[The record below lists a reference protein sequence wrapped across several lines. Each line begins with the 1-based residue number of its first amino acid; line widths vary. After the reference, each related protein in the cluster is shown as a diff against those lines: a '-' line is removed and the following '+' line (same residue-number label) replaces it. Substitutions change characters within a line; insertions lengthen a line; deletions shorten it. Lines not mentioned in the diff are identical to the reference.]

1 LIANYGV
8 KSQVL
13 YQINSYMK
21 QFKATV
27 RASGVVVSTIVFA
40 DNSSNAMR
48 ILQTQFG
55 VKNVLSTPKQLE
67 QKKCV

>member
-1 LIANYGV
+1 
-8 KSQVL
+8 
-13 YQINSYMK
+13 MK

-40 DNSSNAMR
+40 DNSSNALR

-55 VKNVLSTPKQLE
+55 IKNILSTPTQLE